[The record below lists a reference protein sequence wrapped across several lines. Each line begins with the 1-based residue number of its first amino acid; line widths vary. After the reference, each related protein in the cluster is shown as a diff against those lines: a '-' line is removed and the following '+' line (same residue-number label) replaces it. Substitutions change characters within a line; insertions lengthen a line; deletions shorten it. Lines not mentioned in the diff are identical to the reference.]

1 MINKVEH
8 LRFDNEITD
17 TNIKLRNDAIHRL
30 ALGLDV
36 SPERMLGLGSSTNH
50 WSAWQIGDTDVQ
62 LHIAPVM
69 ETVCAAVTDQVF
81 KQVLEREGIDPDK
94 YIVWYDASQLTVD
107 PDKTHSATDA
117 FDRGVIHAEAYRA
130 YLGLDA
136 DAGYDFTSLEGWRI
150 WAQDQVSKD
159 PKVFGEF
166 LPLLDAK
173 VQGAIPDPE
182 PEAIPG
188 KPGPDAYPKKSDTTN
203 TGNKPKTETNSPG
216 ENQGKRGRK
225 QDVASRAIIEVMV
238 SRALELAGKRRR
250 TRSDN
255 DRLVGLRPHQ
265 FHRVM
270 EPVGDGDVSELIKGW
285 DDALEEETLALVGLD
300 IEELRDE
307 VRREVRRQLTAP
319 LVDTVAH

>member
-8 LRFDNEITD
+8 LKFDNQITD

-50 WSAWQIGDTDVQ
+50 WSAWAIGDTDVQ

-69 ETVCAAVTDQVF
+69 ETVCAAITEQVF
-81 KQVLEREGIDPDK
+81 RNVLLREGIDPSN

-117 FDRGVIHAEAYRA
+117 FDRGVINAEAYRA

-136 DAGYDFTSLEGWRI
+136 DAGYDFDSLDGWKV

-159 PKVFGEF
+159 PKVFAEF

-173 VQGAIPDPE
+173 VQSAVPDPAPIAPPPNGVDE
-182 PEAIPG
+182 
-188 KPGPDAYPKKSDTTN
+188 KPGRSDTTN
-203 TGNKPKTETNSPG
+203 TGNQPKTATNAPG

-225 QDVASRAIIEVMV
+225 QDVAQAAIIEVMV
-238 SRALELAGKRRR
+238 ARALELAGKRRR
-250 TRSDN
+250 TRSN
-255 DRLVGLRPHQ
+255 TDRLVGLRPHQ

-270 EPVGDGDVSELIKGW
+270 EPVGDDDVPELIKGW
-285 DDALEEETLALVGLD
+285 DDALEADTLALVGLD
-300 IEELRDE
+300 IEDLRDE
-307 VRREVRRQLTAP
+307 VRREVRRQMTAP
-319 LVDTVAH
+319 LVDTVAD